1 VILAQGS
8 RFGGHALFIK
18 DRKLYYA
25 YNFLGLKPEHRFE
38 SKELETG
45 PQVVGVEFIKEKQGD
60 SGESVGT
67 LKMYVGEEVVA
78 EGSLATQSGH
88 FALCGEGLSI
98 GRDTGD
104 SVSELY
110 TPFFPFEGGR
120 IVKVEV
126 TSGDDAYVDLERALM
141 AALARD

>member
-1 VILAQGS
+1 ML
-8 RFGGHALFIK
+8 
-18 DRKLYYA
+18 
-25 YNFLGLKPEHRFE
+25 
-38 SKELETG
+38 
-45 PQVVGVEFIKEKQGD
+45 GVEFAKEGRGEH
-60 SGESVGT
+60 GESHGT
-67 LKMYVGEEVVA
+67 AKLYVDDDVVA
-78 EGSLATQSGH
+78 EAPLRTQIGH

-104 SVSELY
+104 SVSEQY

-126 TSGDDAYVDLERALM
+126 TSGDDAYVDLEQQLR